1 MNLHH
6 YLFTFTETQGT
17 NQRTAAIT
25 VAVPNPRVT
34 AKTILIAR
42 KGAGVSTGAPLLSVS
57 YLGQMTMDEFK
68 NAVE

>member
-6 YLFTFTETQGT
+6 YLFTFTE
-17 NQRTAAIT
+17 NQRTVAVT
-25 VAVPNPRVT
+25 LAVPNPRVT
-34 AKTILIAR
+34 ANTILIAR

-68 NAVE
+68 NAME